1 MTDNANQHF
10 DDISLDDIF
19 QSDEDISEEEV
30 EEVEDETPTEESEEK
45 SEETEEEEQEEEQ
58 EDVSAILE
66 KRLKDTQRYA
76 HKLKN
81 TSDRR
86 LNKLLDDG
94 KISQEEFDEYSKDE
108 EPLQGDI
115 TADLIGIE
123 KTTREQLTVL
133 ADALPDRD
141 VNKEYEDFIK
151 LTRLDPSLLQE
162 LIETPDNKRL
172 SYMLS
177 HGSKATDV
185 LNILDQHDGSVIDA
199 LQSKV
204 GDDKV
209 AEAETRGY
217 EKAKKEFQE
226 QMKELSSDKRPKLRG
241 ESVGTEKEDQSGEVD
256 LDFL

>member
-1 MTDNANQHF
+1 MTDNANQNF

-30 EEVEDETPTEESEEK
+30 EEVEEETPAEESEEK
-45 SEETEEEEQEEEQ
+45 SEEAEPEEAEKQ
-58 EDVSAILE
+58 EDDSAILE

-86 LNKLLDDG
+86 LNKLLEDG
-94 KISQEEFDEYSKDE
+94 KISQEEFDKYSTDE

-115 TADLIGIE
+115 TAELTGIE

-177 HGSKATDV
+177 HGAKATSV
-185 LNILDQHDGSVIDA
+185 LDMLDQHDGSVIDA

-241 ESVGTEKEDQSGEVD
+241 ESVGTEKEDHSGEVD